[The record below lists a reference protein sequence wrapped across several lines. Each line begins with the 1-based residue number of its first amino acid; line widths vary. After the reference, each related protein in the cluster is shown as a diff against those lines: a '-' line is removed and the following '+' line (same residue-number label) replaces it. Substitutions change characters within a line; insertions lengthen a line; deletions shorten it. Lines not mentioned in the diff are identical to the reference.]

1 MTQYIPITALKNN
14 DVSSKRRNDWDDLSF
29 AKVGVFNPVDI
40 NDTCY
45 SIVSHKIRE
54 GHFWEYQ
61 QTHVLEGKIVTPVE
75 IKITTKR
82 TGKSQKIKSRK
93 YKLNNSKMSF
103 TSHSLERFYER
114 SGRRGYSAKDFY
126 TTKFDEWIGSLQAFQ
141 ERARKPPDEYVK
153 FPAMVN
159 EKYEELLSVKSNWLV
174 PFGYGVGE
182 GAFLGTVCHQPTMNE
197 KYTVRYNLNRP
208 ISYRA
213 ENIEAPLMPFFTA
226 NTFIHHSHMRKEQ
239 RQVCDLVL
247 NGKYDDAFELNFS
260 IQRDEKI
267 IVGRVPLRVPTGVTL
282 H

>member
-1 MTQYIPITALKNN
+1 MTQYIPITELKNN
-14 DVSSKRRNDWDDLSF
+14 EDFSKRRNDWDDLSF

-40 NDTCY
+40 NDALH

-126 TTKFDEWIGSLQAFQ
+126 TTKFDEWIGSLTAFQ
-141 ERARKPPDEYVK
+141 ERMRKPPDEYVK

-159 EKYEELLSVKSNWLV
+159 EKYEELLSLKSNWLV

-182 GAFLGTVCHQPTMNE
+182 GAFLGTVCRKPTMVNE
-197 KYTVRYNLNRP
+197 EYTVRYNRNRP
-208 ISYRA
+208 ISFRA
-213 ENIEAPLMPFFTA
+213 RNRELLAPYFTA

-267 IVGRVPLRVPTGVTL
+267 KIPISIPTGVTL